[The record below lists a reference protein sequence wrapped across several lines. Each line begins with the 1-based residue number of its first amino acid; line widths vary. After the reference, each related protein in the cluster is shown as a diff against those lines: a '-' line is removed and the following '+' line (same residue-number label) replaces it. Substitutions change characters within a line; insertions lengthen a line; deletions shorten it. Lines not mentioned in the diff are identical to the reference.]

1 VYVDSLG
8 WNNKIM
14 VQQMSDSYYL
24 LINFKQFYQSGAN
37 NKIESVIFKQSYNI
51 YLSGMYGCHSWTTVA
66 SPPTV
71 GVTMT
76 ASSVTSVLL
85 TGNLLGLTI
94 IQWNSLV
101 TIDN

>member
-1 VYVDSLG
+1 VDSTG
-8 WNNKIM
+8 YNNKMM

-37 NKIESVIFKQSYNI
+37 VKIESVIFKQSYNI
-51 YLSGMYGCHSWTTVA
+51 NLSGMYSCHAWTPVT

-71 GVTMT
+71 GVTIT
-76 ASSVTSVLL
+76 ASAVTSVLV
-85 TGNLLGLTI
+85 TGNILGQTI
-94 IQWNSLV
+94 MQWNSLI